1 MTDIFVIGLV
11 GLSLVT
17 ALIFALTSR
26 KRGDDRERIDQHRS
40 SFRRDHGKA

>member
-17 ALIFALTSR
+17 ALIYALTGR
-26 KRGDDRERIDQHRS
+26 KGDDDAHS
-40 SFRRDHGKA
+40 DRD